1 MHRNT
6 ESECFNP
13 HLVNQAYPISDLL
26 PRIFGSGDSL
36 LRCAVSP
43 NRPSSSFLW
52 KSDQFSSLA
61 RNHGRRVWKNR
72 YILDIS
78 IQAEKSH
85 TQCIVWCCACRWC
98 LKGRVM
104 GMSFFLSVFI
114 QCSLLDYS
122 TFMYSNDTNWG
133 YFRCRT
139 DCLLGPK
146 SIQTIA
152 FAWVAYVQEYFTHGF
167 TARTRH
173 YNNCER

>member
-1 MHRNT
+1 MRYVIIKNGRFFH
-6 ESECFNP
+6 CFN
-13 HLVNQAYPISDLL
+13 LVQQEMKRRPVVVYRVFKTNYPSLQNAEINALIAVCIAILRVNVSIPTLLFRLIPYQILL

-85 TQCIVWCCACRWC
+85 TQCIVWCCACR
-98 LKGRVM
+98 
-104 GMSFFLSVFI
+104 
-114 QCSLLDYS
+114 
-122 TFMYSNDTNWG
+122 
-133 YFRCRT
+133 
-139 DCLLGPK
+139 
-146 SIQTIA
+146 
-152 FAWVAYVQEYFTHGF
+152 
-167 TARTRH
+167 
-173 YNNCER
+173 